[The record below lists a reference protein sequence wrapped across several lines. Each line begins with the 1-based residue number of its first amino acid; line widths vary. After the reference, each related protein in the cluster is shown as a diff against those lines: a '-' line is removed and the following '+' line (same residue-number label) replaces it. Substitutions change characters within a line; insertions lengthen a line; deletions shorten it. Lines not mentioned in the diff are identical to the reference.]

1 MKTAAFLAVALW
13 SAVVQGAAA
22 QEKVAFPSHAL
33 DPASGRP
40 VEIAGVLYRPEGTGR
55 FAAVVG
61 LHGCS
66 GMVDRNGRLFSTFRA
81 WAEHLRGHG
90 YVVLLVDSFTPRDLR
105 EVCGQG
111 SNAAS
116 PSQVR
121 PYDAYGA
128 LSYLEGLRFVNPDR
142 VALMGWSHG
151 GGSVLYTI
159 APATGARP
167 PPAITRAEF
176 KGAIAL
182 YPAWCRSTTMGGS
195 WRPIVPLLAL
205 LGAADDWTPA
215 LPCVEF
221 LDGVKRRGGAVEYH
235 IYPEARHAFDML
247 STEVRVLENV
257 QAGAS
262 GRAPSVGGNAAAR
275 TDAYARVLAFLK
287 SELGG

>member
-1 MKTAAFLAVALW
+1 
-13 SAVVQGAAA
+13 
-22 QEKVAFPSHAL
+22 
-33 DPASGRP
+33 
-40 VEIAGVLYRPEGTGR
+40 VLYRPEGTGP

-90 YVVLLVDSFTPRDLR
+90 YVVLLVDSFTPRDIR

-111 SNAAS
+111 GNAAS

-128 LSYLEGLRFVNPDR
+128 LTYLEGQRFVNPDR

-159 APATGARP
+159 APSTGARP

-176 KGAIAL
+176 RAAIAL
-182 YPAWCRSTTMGGS
+182 YPGWCRSTIMGGS

-215 LPCVEF
+215 PPCVDF
-221 LDGVKRRGGAVEYH
+221 LESVKRRGGAVEYVV
-235 IYPEARHAFDML
+235 YPDARHAFDML
-247 STEVRVLENV
+247 STEVRVLDHV
-257 QAGAS
+257 QTGAS
-262 GRAPSVGGNAAAR
+262 GRSPSVGGNTAAR
-275 TDAYARVLAFLK
+275 TDAFARVLAFLRA
-287 SELGG
+287 EVGG